1 MTVHQLQ
8 DLYIIFENIYIY
20 KGKQKRSFYHTSAKT
35 FMGPESV
42 QDQSPRLLSLEPQV
56 PIMKDG
62 NMNR

>member
-1 MTVHQLQ
+1 
-8 DLYIIFENIYIY
+8 
-20 KGKQKRSFYHTSAKT
+20 
-35 FMGPESV
+35 MGPESV